1 MFSLSVWH
9 ILIHLQPIFQSQVEV
24 QEKNQNSG
32 SGIFWSCYQFGSLAQ
47 SCPTLCDP
55 MNLST
60 PGLPVHYQLPEFTQT
75 HVHRVGGAIQPSH
88 PLLSP
93 SPPAPNPSQHRVFSN
108 ESTLRIRRPKY
119 WSFSFSISPS
129 SENPGLISFRSWN
142 ELGLLLCRKRY
153 NPTKEELVLRYS
165 SSFILGIFLLEY
177 NCFIIFVSFSSTMK
191 WISHTYTI
199 SSPSWISPL
208 LPNAT
213 SLGHHIALSRAPC
226 AYSSFP
232 LAIYFTH
239 GSSCVSPNLPVCPT
253 LLFPPCSHVHGFHL
267 PVYFPSL
274 LILVISCIT
283 AKKYLLSTHHR
294 PPAVIGAGDTVV
306 HRQTRFLLPCG

>member
-1 MFSLSVWH
+1 MVLAFSGVGISSVQSLSHVRLFATLWISAH
-9 ILIHLQPIFQSQVEV
+9 QASLSITNSRSLLKLMSIESVVPSGHLILY
-24 QEKNQNSG
+24 
-32 SGIFWSCYQFGSLAQ
+32 C
-47 SCPTLCDP
+47 
-55 MNLST
+55 
-60 PGLPVHYQLPEFTQT
+60 
-75 HVHRVGGAIQPSH
+75 
-88 PLLSP
+88 PLLLLPPIPP
-93 SPPAPNPSQHRVFSN
+93 STRVFSN

-129 SENPGLISFRSWN
+129 NEYPGLISFRSWH
-142 ELGLLLCRKRY
+142 ELGLLLCRKIY

-191 WISHTYTI
+191 WISHMYTT

-239 GSSCVSPNLPVCPT
+239 GSSCVSPNLPVCLT